1 LLTLDDVD
9 ALTVA
14 ATDGQLWRLPNT
26 SVPAPADMRD
36 RVLSYLLRQDS
47 GTMLSLTVRAPDGR
61 AVSHT
66 SFWDIDAA
74 NRRVETGGS
83 WYAESVQGTGLNT
96 EAKLLMLAHAFE
108 QWECVAV
115 ELRASSVNQ
124 RSRRAIEGLGAKLD
138 GVFRSHQVMADGN
151 LRDTAVYSILADE
164 WPAVR
169 ALLLHRLDRPRT

>member
-1 LLTLDDVD
+1 
-9 ALTVA
+9 
-14 ATDGQLWRLPNT
+14 
-26 SVPAPADMRD
+26 M
-36 RVLSYLLRQDS
+36 
-47 GTMLSLTVRAPDGR
+47 
-61 AVSHT
+61 
-66 SFWDIDAA
+66 
-74 NRRVETGGS
+74 ETGGS

-169 ALLLHRLDRPRT
+169 ALLLHRLDRLNRPRT